1 MILCVEFHYSRS
13 RARAPGPG
21 ILPKRDSLVFNLLW
35 SWGKS
40 VDDVKLMPRE
50 VLVVFFFFFDM
61 ATLNAA
67 LGICI
72 PYYRYLGFYV
82 AGRVAR
88 MQSAIIV
95 QCTERVMSLHLRRR
109 VRYRAKWIWGRWL
122 LQAQGYERFDKDEA
136 VGEISMTR
144 IHTVSLFL
152 SALSLSLSVSLSLPS
167 GVRNSVSVLEGRYH
181 TAYLTF
187 HLLML
192 MLMTTT
198 TTMIDDDDGDNNDDR
213 LSDMGVWVYARGNV
227 ITHRYPKTD
236 DTDKEGKCKCIRLC
250 RSVPTQFA

>member
-1 MILCVEFHYSRS
+1 
-13 RARAPGPG
+13 
-21 ILPKRDSLVFNLLW
+21 
-35 SWGKS
+35 
-40 VDDVKLMPRE
+40 
-50 VLVVFFFFFDM
+50 
-61 ATLNAA
+61 
-67 LGICI
+67 
-72 PYYRYLGFYV
+72 
-82 AGRVAR
+82 

-95 QCTERVMSLHLRRR
+95 QCTERVMSLHPRRR

-122 LQAQGYERFDKDEA
+122 LQAQGYKRFDKDEA

-144 IHTVSLFL
+144 IHSLSLFL
-152 SALSLSLSVSLSLPS
+152 SVLSALSLPS

-192 MLMTTT
+192 MLMLMTTT
-198 TTMIDDDDGDNNDDR
+198 TMMIDDDDDGDDNDDR

-236 DTDKEGKCKCIRLC
+236 DTDKEGKCIRLC
-250 RSVPTQFA
+250 RSVPTPICIIVTLLHSVLSVWLGGT

>member
-1 MILCVEFHYSRS
+1 
-13 RARAPGPG
+13 
-21 ILPKRDSLVFNLLW
+21 
-35 SWGKS
+35 
-40 VDDVKLMPRE
+40 
-50 VLVVFFFFFDM
+50 
-61 ATLNAA
+61 
-67 LGICI
+67 
-72 PYYRYLGFYV
+72 
-82 AGRVAR
+82 
-88 MQSAIIV
+88 MQSAIILNG
-95 QCTERVMSLHLRRR
+95 TERVMSLHPRRR

-122 LQAQGYERFDKDEA
+122 LQAQGYKRLDKDEA

-144 IHTVSLFL
+144 IHTLSLFL
-152 SALSLSLSVSLSLPS
+152 SVSLCSLCSLCSLSLPS

-192 MLMTTT
+192 MLMLMTTT
-198 TTMIDDDDGDNNDDR
+198 TMMIDDDDGDDDNDR

-236 DTDKEGKCKCIRLC
+236 DTDKEGKCIRLC